1 MTGFELQTSGIGS
14 DRSINWAT
22 TTAALVFY
30 FLYSTWGLF
39 HKTLWIRKLRIC
51 NYGQI
56 LTVNLLVNCQN
67 SVIYGHFVVN
77 YLEKSFMEQ
86 AADV

>member
-1 MTGFELQTSGIGS
+1 MLEHDRRIILRCKYLSRTGPC
-14 DRSINWAT
+14 RSSNLT
-22 TTAALVFY
+22 R
-30 FLYSTWGLF
+30 GLF

-77 YLEKSFMEQ
+77 Y
-86 AADV
+86 